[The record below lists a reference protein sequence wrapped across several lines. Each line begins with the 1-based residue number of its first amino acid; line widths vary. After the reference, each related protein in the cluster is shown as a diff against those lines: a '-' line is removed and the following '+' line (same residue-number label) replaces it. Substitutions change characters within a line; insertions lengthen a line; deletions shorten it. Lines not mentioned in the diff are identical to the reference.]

1 MKMIK
6 FKERRRSSP
15 EDNLTRVEELE
26 NAVKSAM
33 ALLAAAEARLWTL
46 QEKLEEERVR
56 NERLAKQLQRLES
69 SRQSSDAP
77 SWNVEPGV
85 GL

>member
-1 MKMIK
+1 MKMIR
-6 FKERRRSSP
+6 FRERRRSAP
-15 EDNLTRVEELE
+15 EDNLTRIEELE

-56 NERLAKQLQRLES
+56 NESLAKQLQRLES
-69 SRQSSDAP
+69 SRQSSDTP
-77 SWNVEPGV
+77 GWNVEPGV